1 LNLYEFIRNPTI
13 HVSYGLRLVLKWT
26 CVAPP
31 RLTYTHVLPALSRF
45 RFYFAIVNAIFLRIR
60 LMSEAFRSRNA
71 LDVDA
76 YLCSSNYFMGE
87 PSQVYVSNL
96 SRYSIL
102 HACGLNPEAPAL
114 PYIIMNPYDGS
125 LSFQETDHPHYDRID
140 TCSCYGATQPYG
152 SQKRRGSF
160 DDEACKRRKFSSPSS
175 TCLYFD
181 KLRSRWVVRW
191 WEGRVHRSKTFA
203 VSKFGFEQARHLAEE
218 TKNEHSLHKEHQHV
232 DYSNEPP
239 DEGSNQRGFFE
250 Y

>member
-1 LNLYEFIRNPTI
+1 
-13 HVSYGLRLVLKWT
+13 
-26 CVAPP
+26 
-31 RLTYTHVLPALSRF
+31 
-45 RFYFAIVNAIFLRIR
+45 
-60 LMSEAFRSRNA
+60 MSEFKSRNT

-76 YLCSSNYFMGE
+76 YSCSSNYFIGE
-87 PSQVYVSNL
+87 PSPVYVSNL

-140 TCSCYGATQPYG
+140 TCSCCYGATPYG
-152 SQKRRGSF
+152 SQKRRGSL
-160 DDEACKRRKFSSPSS
+160 DDEACKRRKYSSPSS

-181 KLRSRWVVRW
+181 KHRSRWVVRW

-218 TKNEHSLHKEHQHV
+218 TKNEHSLNKENQHV
-232 DYSNEPP
+232 DHSKEP
-239 DEGSNQRGFFE
+239 DEDSNQRGFFE
-250 Y
+250 F